1 MGFVDAFVG
10 TPQSKVAGITILIAV
25 IVLSVSLVFSNDK
38 APFVQKVGMAFL
50 IFLICIPIILY
61 NLFQI
66 TCFVTG
72 KGANGETWWCGV
84 YAWIIVVIS
93 IIVIAYTIY
102 VIIARKQENFSE
114 EEDEEEIEENDE
126 ENDEE
131 IEEEKEDEEE
141 VE

>member
-10 TPQSKVAGITILIAV
+10 TPQSKVAGITLLIAV
-25 IVLSVSLVFSNDK
+25 IVISVSLVFSNDK

-84 YAWIIVVIS
+84 YAWIIVIIS
-93 IIVIAYTIY
+93 IIVIVATIY
-102 VIIARKQENFSE
+102 IVLTKQQENFYAE
-114 EEDEEEIEENDE
+114 DDEDDEDDDDDDDDEDE
-126 ENDEE
+126 
-131 IEEEKEDEEE
+131 
-141 VE
+141 

>member
-25 IVLSVSLVFSNDK
+25 IVLSVSLIFSNDK

-50 IFLICIPIILY
+50 IFLICIPMILY
-61 NLFQI
+61 HLFQI

-84 YAWIIVVIS
+84 YAWIIVIIS
-93 IIVIAYTIY
+93 IIVIVATIY
-102 VIIARKQENFSE
+102 TVLSIKQENFYVE
-114 EEDEEEIEENDE
+114 EEEVEEEEIEEYKDDNE
-126 ENDEE
+126 EE
-131 IEEEKEDEEE
+131 IEEEIEEE
-141 VE
+141 E